1 MQKILIEIKHQNL
14 TFSYCDYNSTEGNFT
29 SITEDGINHIT
40 TTLEYIEKKLELF
53 TLYITRSIN
62 ENEII
67 YLNIDDYNLASI
79 AFKLTNEKNFESII
93 FTEEATL
100 PKDLYTLIFEN
111 KTKTKSIACYSMTK
125 EMFESFSGN
134 NIKVSLQKV
143 DFLINKLMEKNEF
156 KTYSDIE
163 DAYEINFNFKPDI
176 YDLEDFE
183 NFLIINKNL
192 EAINIK
198 EYHEGLEKQIMSILI
213 KNKRCGTTI
222 NIHENNE
229 DIIKYL
235 PHLKQ
240 LKKQCKKCCNLKFIY
255 SPKYKF
261 KIIKKQIKNI
271 LIFVFISLLVI
282 MSTYIIFELINKN

>member
-29 SITEDGINHIT
+29 SITEDGINQIT
-40 TTLEYIEKKLELF
+40 TTLEYIEKKIDLF

-67 YLNIDDYNLASI
+67 KLNINDYTLTEI
-79 AFKLTNEKNFESII
+79 AFKLTNEKKLENII
-93 FTEEATL
+93 FTEEKNL
-100 PKDLYTLIFEN
+100 PKEIYNLIFEN
-111 KTKTKSIACYSMTK
+111 KNTIKSIECYSMTK
-125 EMFESFSGN
+125 EMFESLSGN

-156 KTYSDIE
+156 TTYSDIE
-163 DAYEINFNFKPDI
+163 DAYEIDFNFKPDI

-192 EAINIK
+192 EVINIK
-198 EYHEGLEKQIMSILI
+198 EYYEGLEKQIMSVLI
-213 KNKRCGTTI
+213 KNKRCGITI
-222 NIHENNE
+222 NIFENNE

-235 PHLKQ
+235 PHLKN
-240 LKKQCKKCCNLKFIY
+240 LKKQCKKCCDLKFIY
-255 SPKYKF
+255 SKQYKF
-261 KIIKKQIKNI
+261 KILKKQIKNI
-271 LIFVFISLLVI
+271 LIFIFTFLVI
-282 MSTYIIFELINKN
+282 IGAAYFIYELITKN